1 MPPLRDTELRLLL
14 VLLRQTVGWNQD
26 GRAVILPYRTLIRRT
41 GRQSD
46 AIAKALESLARREL
60 IHISRGIRQK
70 RLRNVKNNAWQSEE
84 QQ

>member
-26 GRAVILPYRTLIRRT
+26 GKPVILPYKALIRRT
-41 GRQSD
+41 GRQSE
-46 AIAKALESLARREL
+46 AIARALESLARREL
-60 IHISRGIRQK
+60 IHMPRAKLPK
-70 RLRNVKNNAWQSEE
+70 RLRKTNSNASQGEE